1 MTNVAYATFVLYVC
15 HMKYDYEHCIGNRLR
30 CLSRIV
36 DRDFRASLKDFGI
49 TESQLSIL
57 FALKKLGKVEQG
69 KIGEALV
76 LERSTVSRNVKLLE
90 KSDIITKTSNYRP
103 EIELTQK
110 GLDLVNTLTPI
121 WEKLMDSF
129 MEKLGNNGLQSI
141 KSLEEKL
148 R

>member
-1 MTNVAYATFVLYVC
+1 
-15 HMKYDYEHCIGNRLR
+15 MKYNVEHCIGNRLR

-36 DRDFRASLKDFGI
+36 DKDFRSSLKDFDI

-57 FALKKLGKVEQG
+57 FALTKLGKVEQG

-90 KSDIITKTSNYRP
+90 KREILTKTTDYRP
-103 EIELTQK
+103 EIELTTK
-110 GLDLVNTLTPI
+110 GHNLIQAIMPV
-121 WEKLMDSF
+121 WESLMDTF
-129 MEKLGNNGLQSI
+129 MAKIGNEGLENI

-148 R
+148 K

>member
-1 MTNVAYATFVLYVC
+1 
-15 HMKYDYEHCIGNRLR
+15 MKYNIEHCIGNRLR

-36 DRDFRASLKDFGI
+36 DKDYRASLKGFNI

-57 FALKKLGKVEQG
+57 FALRKLGKIEQG

-90 KSDIITKTSNYRP
+90 KRGIVIRTSNYRP

-110 GLDLVNTLTPI
+110 GEELVNTLIPI
-121 WEKLMDSF
+121 WEDLMDTI
-129 MEKLGNNGLQSI
+129 MDKLGDDGLEHI
-141 KSLEEKL
+141 ELLEDKL
-148 R
+148 K

>member
-1 MTNVAYATFVLYVC
+1 
-15 HMKYDYEHCIGNRLR
+15 MKYDLEHCIGNRLR

-36 DRDFRASLKDFGI
+36 DRDFRASLKDFDI

-57 FALKKLGKVEQG
+57 FALTKLGKVEQG

-90 KSDIITKTSNYRP
+90 KREILTKTTDYRP

-110 GLDLVNTLTPI
+110 GHKLVETLIPL
-121 WEKLMDSF
+121 WEGLMDSF
-129 MEKLGNNGLQSI
+129 MNKLGNEGMRSI
-141 KSLEEKL
+141 KFLEQKIK
-148 R
+148 